1 MKPDWNTSGGAGP
14 GRSRPDA
21 SADVATKTPVQ
32 VVHRTSARLR
42 LRMPARQ
49 QDLDFFL
56 ALHQCLRDEPQVL
69 EASLN
74 PATASLL
81 VWHRPGEGAQ
91 VEARLLALIEE
102 LPQIPRAEPCEAEP
116 CKAEPLGTDHLGTDH
131 LEGDHLSADHLAAE
145 HLKAEYAEAEHPK
158 AEHPEVLG
166 SCSSLQPG
174 QAAATASLTSL
185 RLLLFLVM
193 AGVSLHQLA
202 RGQRAGSL
210 LWLLLSGVDLARKL
224 GPSASRQR
232 SHHG

>member
-32 VVHRTSARLR
+32 VVHRTSERLR

-102 LPQIPRAEPCEAEP
+102 LPQIPRAEPC
-116 CKAEPLGTDHLGTDH
+116 KAEPLGTDHLGTKP

-158 AEHPEVLG
+158 AEYPEVMG

-174 QAAATASLTSL
+174 QAAATASLNSL

-202 RGQRAGSL
+202 RGQRTGPL
-210 LWLLLSGVDLARKL
+210 LWLLLSGVDLARTL
-224 GPSASRQR
+224 GPRVSSQR